1 MCVVLPMEMNGNG
14 ALETTRP
21 TKTNKEKENE
31 KTGYVVRDCR
41 GGGLRPRAFE
51 WGGAIA
57 AEDGQATVGSS
68 ATAYLLYSDSAFGSI
83 TSFDTDSKTTNVGGT
98 LKQTHAISSAEA
110 AGYAFADTYSN
121 SDYAAMN
128 GYYAVVMVDGAN
140 MYYNTFT
147 VSEFTSATTP
157 MQDYKVN
164 MDWSGSDYLGDPA
177 RKGTVTGGGG
187 TPEPTSGLLL
197 LVGAAMLGLRRKR
210 A

>member
-1 MCVVLPMEMNGNG
+1 MKKLVMLCAIVAAAVSVH
-14 ALETTRP
+14 A
-21 TKTNKEKENE
+21 
-31 KTGYVVRDCR
+31 
-41 GGGLRPRAFE
+41 ASFE

-68 ATAYLLYSDSAFGSI
+68 ATAYQLYSESAFGSI